1 RCFCGRV
8 VRRKLKKLPKLTLS
22 VLSKEVIS
30 ASLSDSA
37 GNSCPLPLGVI
48 PGSVACPNTLSSPV
62 SPSMLSFWEGK
73 EKRFLSTSQP
83 PGCCIFPP
91 LRPKLLSA
99 AEVPNSFEG
108 IPLLPNSKPFTGL
121 LFTFWMLVAALSP
134 SCLHV
139 EAVVVGTVLAKAIHS
154 LSRIGDE
161 LYVEP
166 QEDGLAL
173 RSVNSSRSAYACFLF
188 APLFFSRYTVHT
200 GHTFRCKMAIKSV
213 QAVFRSLASLE
224 KTVEKCHIELDDQ
237 NNRLTFTL
245 HCKHGLM
252 KTHNLSFQ
260 DSESLQAVFDKD
272 SYANV
277 FRSHPR
283 LLVDTVMHFPP
294 SLEEVT
300 VSVSDERMWVRN
312 HVEEEGDQSK
322 AMLTELCLASD
333 EFDHFAVQA
342 HNSVTFCLKELRGL
356 LVFAESTGLPISM
369 YFDEPGRAHTPP
381 LPPPDDFMND
391 DIDSYLI
398 AMDTSVAPGPSATG
412 PPTPPF
418 ADSICSKQTA
428 AASHRTRLHSE
439 EEEEE
444 ETTSSGRP
452 PNKKFCSLF
461 FGSVLPP
468 SSQISTQPVSSQQV
482 LASDSE
488 DDVHSFSLFFLNL
501 SSSFSLLSRT
511 LRLILLSLE
520 LSFSSP
526 SSSTC
531 FPVPDPSLKS

>member
-1 RCFCGRV
+1 MDCV
-8 VRRKLKKLPKLTLS
+8 VTG
-22 VLSKEVIS
+22 
-30 ASLSDSA
+30 
-37 GNSCPLPLGVI
+37 GNV
-48 PGSVACPNTLSSPV
+48 
-62 SPSMLSFWEGK
+62 K
-73 EKRFLSTSQP
+73 
-83 PGCCIFPP
+83 
-91 LRPKLLSA
+91 
-99 AEVPNSFEG
+99 
-108 IPLLPNSKPFTGL
+108 
-121 LFTFWMLVAALSP
+121 
-134 SCLHV
+134 
-139 EAVVVGTVLAKAIHS
+139 VLAKAIHS

-188 APLFFSRYTVHT
+188 APLFFSRYTLPS
-200 GHTFRCKMAIKSV
+200 GHTFRCKIAIKSV
-213 QAVFRSLASLE
+213 QAVFRSVATLE
-224 KTVEKCHIELDDQ
+224 KTVEKCHIELDEQ
-237 NNRLTFTL
+237 KNRLTFTL

-283 LLVDTVMHFPP
+283 LLVDTVVHFPP

-300 VSVSDERMWVRN
+300 VSVSGDRMWVRN
-312 HVEEEGDQSK
+312 HVEEEADRAK

-369 YFDEPGRAHTPP
+369 YFDEPGSPVVLSVTDSVLEGNFVLATLSDDPNYRKSNTRRACTPP
-381 LPPPDDFMND
+381 PPPPPDDFMND
-391 DIDSYLI
+391 DMDCYLI

-412 PPTPPF
+412 PPTPPS
-418 ADSICSKQTA
+418 ADSTCSKRSA
-428 AASHRTRLHSE
+428 AANHRTRLHSE

-444 ETTSSGRP
+444 DETADSGRP

-468 SSQISTQPVSSQQV
+468 SSQMTSQEV

-488 DDVHSFSLFFLNL
+488 EDVQ
-501 SSSFSLLSRT
+501 
-511 LRLILLSLE
+511 
-520 LSFSSP
+520 
-526 SSSTC
+526 
-531 FPVPDPSLKS
+531 

>member
-1 RCFCGRV
+1 MDCV
-8 VRRKLKKLPKLTLS
+8 VTG
-22 VLSKEVIS
+22 
-30 ASLSDSA
+30 
-37 GNSCPLPLGVI
+37 GNV
-48 PGSVACPNTLSSPV
+48 
-62 SPSMLSFWEGK
+62 K
-73 EKRFLSTSQP
+73 
-83 PGCCIFPP
+83 
-91 LRPKLLSA
+91 
-99 AEVPNSFEG
+99 
-108 IPLLPNSKPFTGL
+108 
-121 LFTFWMLVAALSP
+121 
-134 SCLHV
+134 
-139 EAVVVGTVLAKAIHS
+139 VLAKAIQS

-188 APLFFSRYTVHT
+188 APLFFSRYTLPS

-224 KTVEKCHIELDDQ
+224 KTVEKCHIKLDEQ
-237 NNRLTFTL
+237 KNRLTFTL
-245 HCKHGLM
+245 HCKHGLL

-272 SYANV
+272 SCANI
-277 FRSHPR
+277 FRAQPR
-283 LLVDTVMHFPP
+283 LLVDTVVHFPP

-312 HVEEEGDQSK
+312 HVEEEAEQSK

-342 HNSVTFCLKELRGL
+342 QNSITFCLKELRGL

-369 YFDEPGRAHTPP
+369 YFDEPGSPVVLSVTDSVLEGNFVLATLSEDTSLRKNTKRVRTP
-381 LPPPDDFMND
+381 PPPDDFMND

-398 AMDTSVAPGPSATG
+398 AMDTSIAPGPSTSG
-412 PPTPPF
+412 PPRSPLAEST
-418 ADSICSKQTA
+418 CSKLVDSSA
-428 AASHRTRLHSE
+428 AANQRTRLHSE

-444 ETTSSGRP
+444 EDETPDTDKP

-468 SSQISTQPVSSQQV
+468 SSQMTTQPLTNQEV

-488 DDVHSFSLFFLNL
+488 DD
-501 SSSFSLLSRT
+501 T
-511 LRLILLSLE
+511 
-520 LSFSSP
+520 
-526 SSSTC
+526 
-531 FPVPDPSLKS
+531 PVE